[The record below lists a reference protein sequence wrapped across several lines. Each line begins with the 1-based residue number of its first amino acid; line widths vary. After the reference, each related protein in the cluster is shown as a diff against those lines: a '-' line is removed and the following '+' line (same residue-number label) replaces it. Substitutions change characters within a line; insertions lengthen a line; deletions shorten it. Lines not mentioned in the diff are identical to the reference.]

1 MARLRRIN
9 ATTYEA
15 NLPRA
20 RVEVGDADSADFLPV
35 AKIDSFEGETRFKVG
50 YADRPYSALGLDP
63 DAEEVDRITLTE
75 GVYYPPYEVGVWYD
89 EGDLLEYEG
98 GLYEVVQAHTS
109 QEDWPPP
116 EVPALYKVSTPPGV
130 IAEWEQKE
138 GAHDAYDIGD
148 MVLFEGKV
156 WRSLY
161 YPNTWTPTEY
171 PDGWEE
177 TDGRVDVDCYFIEEY
192 GEQRVGAF
200 EFEIVLRDK
209 PLSNVVTMQVDM
221 QGLVA
226 YYQPELTQEEIDE
239 GAYRPDD
246 VVGSYAVYHAT
257 CGQMHRAEDAQ
268 KYMTGKAFHIYRPKV
283 MDANGDWVWGE
294 LSLEGETLSI
304 TIDQTWL
311 DSAAYPVRVDP
322 TFGYVDENGDGIVGG
337 TSTSYNPNRI
347 KGVWFTGGDGNAI
360 SISLYMQVE
369 NRTGDVQCALYEK
382 TGADTGDY
390 AGGTEERFFD
400 DSLLQWET
408 FNFTN
413 GPQVSSQIDYWIC
426 LWGNVSVG
434 LGYGLRGRYDSFSEG
449 DFTIGRV
456 DTQYETDGWP
466 SSFTLGNLTRRY
478 DSIYCTY
485 EEGIPV
491 PVLTAE
497 QVGSDIKL
505 TWVYA

>member
-1 MARLRRIN
+1 MARLRKIN
-9 ATTYEA
+9 ATTYA
-15 NLPRA
+15 ADLPRA
-20 RVEVGDADSADFLPV
+20 RVEIGDGESEQFLPV

-75 GVYYPPYEVGVWYD
+75 GVYYPPYGVGVWYAV
-89 EGDLLEYEG
+89 GDLLEYQG

-192 GEQRVGAF
+192 GENRVGAF

-209 PLSNVVTMQVDM
+209 PASNVVTMHVEMD
-221 QGLVA
+221 GLVA
-226 YYQPELTQEEIDE
+226 HYQPPLTQEEIDE
-239 GAYRPDD
+239 GAYRPED

-257 CGQMHRAEDAQ
+257 CGQMHRAEDAE
-268 KYMTGKAFHIYRPKV
+268 KYQTGKAFHIYRPKV
-283 MDANGDWVWGE
+283 MDANGAWVWGV
-294 LSLEGETLSI
+294 LFLDGETLSI
-304 TIDQTWL
+304 TVDQAWL

-337 TSTSYNPNRI
+337 TEHVVTGSGIYWTSYGFAPDVDGKITGIYRYIRGIGNPDNAICYEPVVEDAWGVGYVEPKPIDTEVGYWAEWSTSVEVTS
-347 KGVWFTGGDGNAI
+347 GVSYVIASGNSDAEVT
-360 SISLYMQVE
+360 SNSRYY
-369 NRTGDVQCALYEK
+369 DVGE
-382 TGADTGDY
+382 
-390 AGGTEERFFD
+390 GTSYY
-400 DSLLQWET
+400 SLLGGMQSALDTENHT
-408 FNFTN
+408 M
-413 GPQVSSQIDYWIC
+413 SS
-426 LWGNVSVG
+426 SS
-434 LGYGLRGRYDSFSEG
+434 R
-449 DFTIGRV
+449 
-456 DTQYETDGWP
+456 QY
-466 SSFTLGNLTRRY
+466 
-478 DSIYCTY
+478 SIYCTY
-485 EEGIPV
+485 EEAAPIPV

-497 QVGSDIKL
+497 QVGADIKL